1 MKNVA
6 FRRVFALCSYVALLV
21 AGPALAQIGP
31 IQPVLVL
38 AGGKVEQGHTRP
50 DLPDDYSVPIDV
62 FVAPDGT
69 VSNVVVS
76 DSTGN
81 LDADRIAA
89 AYMREQNF
97 LPGLDMK
104 GNPVASTVRVTVNM
118 YRRGT
123 RKVVRVTLKP
133 PPIAHETERVRKLMC
148 ADFLWE
154 LQRMREGAGIRD
166 ASLEVMPYV
175 SARMYM
181 TSKQVSD
188 EVETR
193 FWDSWPKAL
202 EKIVDRCEKDELKLY
217 YSEVLVPTLDG
228 ALPTKDT
235 ATAGR

>member
-1 MKNVA
+1 MKTVA
-6 FRRVFALCSYVALLV
+6 IRRVFALCSYVACLA

-38 AGGKVEQGHTRP
+38 DGGKVEQGHARP

-62 FVAPDGT
+62 YVAPDGS

-81 LDADRIAA
+81 LDADGIAA
-89 AYMREQNF
+89 AYMRDQKF

-133 PPIAHETERVRKLMC
+133 PPIAHETDRVRKLMC

-181 TSKQVSD
+181 TSKQVSE
-188 EVETR
+188 EVEAR

-228 ALPTKDT
+228 AMPGRDT

>member
-1 MKNVA
+1 MKTVA
-6 FRRVFALCSYVALLV
+6 FRRVFALCSYVAVLV

-38 AGGKVEQGHTRP
+38 DGGKAEHSHDRP
-50 DLPDDYSVPIDV
+50 DLPEDYSVPVDV
-62 FVAPDGT
+62 YVEPDGS

-81 LDADRIAA
+81 LDADSVAA
-89 AYMREQNF
+89 AYMRDRNF

-118 YRRGT
+118 FRRGS
-123 RKVVRVTLKP
+123 RKVVKVTLKP
-133 PPIAHETERVRKLMC
+133 PPIANETERVHKLMC

-154 LQRMREGAGIRD
+154 LQRMRDGAGIRD

-181 TSKQVSD
+181 TSKQVSE
-188 EVETR
+188 EVEEK
-193 FWDSWPKAL
+193 FWDTWPNAL
-202 EKIVDRCEKDELKLY
+202 QKIVDRCRRDELKLY

-228 ALPTKDT
+228 SMPGRET

>member
-1 MKNVA
+1 MKTVA
-6 FRRVFALCSYVALLV
+6 IRRVFALCSVAILA
-21 AGPALAQIGP
+21 AGPVLAQIGP

-38 AGGKVEQGHTRP
+38 EGGKAEHGHTRP

-62 FVAPDGT
+62 YVAPDGA

-81 LDADRIAA
+81 PEADAIAA
-89 AYMREQNF
+89 AYLRDRKF
-97 LPGLDMK
+97 LPGLDMQ

-118 YRRGT
+118 FHRGA
-123 RKVVRVTLKP
+123 RKVVKVTLKP
-133 PPIAHETERVRKLMC
+133 PPIAHETERVHKLMC

-154 LQRMREGAGIRD
+154 LQRMRKGANIRD

-181 TSKQVSD
+181 TSKQVSE
-188 EVETR
+188 EVESR
-193 FWDSWPKAL
+193 FWDTWANAL

-228 ALPTKDT
+228 SLPNRDT

>member
-1 MKNVA
+1 MKTVA
-6 FRRVFALCSYVALLV
+6 IRRVFALCSYVAFLA
-21 AGPALAQIGP
+21 AGPAAAQIGP

-38 AGGKVEQGHTRP
+38 DGGKAEHSHSRP

-62 FVAPDGT
+62 FVAPDGS
-69 VSNVVVS
+69 VSNVVVT

-89 AYMREQNF
+89 AYMRDQKF
-97 LPGLDMK
+97 LPGLDLK
-104 GNPVASTVRVTVNM
+104 GNPVASTVRVSVNLFK
-118 YRRGT
+118 RGT
-123 RKVVRVTLKP
+123 KKVVKVTLKP
-133 PPIAHETERVRKLMC
+133 PPIAKETERVKKLMC

-154 LQRMREGAGIRD
+154 LQRIREGAGIRD

-175 SARMYM
+175 SARLYM
-181 TSKQVSD
+181 TSKQVS
-188 EVETR
+188 EQVENK
-193 FWDSWPKAL
+193 FWDMWPDQL

-228 ALPTKDT
+228 ALPAKDT

>member
-1 MKNVA
+1 MKTVA
-6 FRRVFALCSYVALLV
+6 FRRVFALCSYVAVLV

-38 AGGKVEQGHTRP
+38 DGGKAEQPHDRP
-50 DLPDDYSVPIDV
+50 ELPGDYSVPVDV
-62 FVAPDGT
+62 YVDADGT

-81 LDADRIAA
+81 LDADSVAA
-89 AYMREQNF
+89 AYMRDRKF

-118 YRRGT
+118 FHRGA
-123 RKVVRVTLKP
+123 RKVVKVTLKP
-133 PPIAHETERVRKLMC
+133 PPIANETDRVRKLMC

-154 LQRMREGAGIRD
+154 LERMREGAGIRD

-181 TSKQVSD
+181 TSKQVSE
-188 EVETR
+188 EVESK
-193 FWDSWPKAL
+193 FWDTWPNAL
-202 EKIVDRCEKDELKLY
+202 RKVVETCKKDELKLY

-228 ALPTKDT
+228 SLPGRET